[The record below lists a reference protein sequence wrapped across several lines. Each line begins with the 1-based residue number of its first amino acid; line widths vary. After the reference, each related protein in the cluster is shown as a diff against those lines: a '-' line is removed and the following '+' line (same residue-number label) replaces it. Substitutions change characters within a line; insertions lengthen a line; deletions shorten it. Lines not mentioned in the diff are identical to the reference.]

1 MGKVQAKKHLGQN
14 FLTDELVIEQIIFA
28 SQVKTG
34 DHVLEI
40 GPGTGMLTKALAAT
54 GARVTAIE
62 FDHDLIEHL
71 NQRFIESD
79 NVSILEGNILD
90 IHLAELLENL
100 GYEHRQYKIVANI
113 PYYITAPIIRALLS
127 LRSQPESMTLMVQ
140 DEVADRLC
148 ARPGSMSLLSIMAQ
162 YYATVEK
169 KFFVKKECFDP
180 IPKVDSAVI
189 QVAPKRGY
197 DPDEDRKIF
206 RVARAGFSARRKTLA
221 NNLANSFHLP
231 RTEIE
236 PIIAHLGL
244 LLTVR
249 AQGLSVEQWIRLSE
263 LLKGR

>member
-1 MGKVQAKKHLGQN
+1 MEQLKPKKHLGQN
-14 FLTDELVIEQIIFA
+14 FLKDDLVIEQIIFA
-28 SQVKTG
+28 SQVKEG
-34 DHVLEI
+34 EKVLEI

-62 FDHDLIEHL
+62 FDRDLIEHL
-71 NQRFIESD
+71 NRQFIESE

-100 GYEHRQYKIVANI
+100 GYEHRRYKIVANI

-148 ARPGSMSLLSIMAQ
+148 ARPGGMSLLSLMAQ

-189 QVAPKRGY
+189 QVTPKRTY
-197 DPDEDRKIF
+197 DPEEDRKIF
-206 RVARAGFSARRKTLA
+206 RVARAGFL
-221 NNLANSFHLP
+221 
-231 RTEIE
+231 
-236 PIIAHLGL
+236 
-244 LLTVR
+244 
-249 AQGLSVEQWIRLSE
+249 QDWILIMMI
-263 LLKGR
+263 